1 MCIVLCVCA
10 QLSSFKS
17 EAQSVAQM
25 EAFEIVRLQGTHW
38 IAQMFEIVRNGG
50 DEARVCHSI
59 VQWDEL
65 TDEIYISITL
75 M

>member
-1 MCIVLCVCA
+1 
-10 QLSSFKS
+10 
-17 EAQSVAQM
+17 M
-25 EAFEIVRLQGTHW
+25 EAFEIVRLQGTPW